1 MPNDKEL
8 GLETLLAVRAELEA
22 DLDIDLINACFEIQK
37 KYQFSH
43 DRVLSTNAMD
53 RIIEEHVEK
62 AAKAQDENEE

>member
-8 GLETLLAVRAELEA
+8 GLETLLAVREELES

-43 DRVLSTNAMD
+43 DKALSTNAMD

-62 AAKAQDENEE
+62 VTKAQDKDEE

>member
-1 MPNDKEL
+1 MPNDIEL
-8 GLETLLAVRAELEA
+8 GLETLLAVRADLEA

-43 DRVLSTNAMD
+43 DRVLSKNAMD

-62 AAKAQDENEE
+62 VAKAQDENEE